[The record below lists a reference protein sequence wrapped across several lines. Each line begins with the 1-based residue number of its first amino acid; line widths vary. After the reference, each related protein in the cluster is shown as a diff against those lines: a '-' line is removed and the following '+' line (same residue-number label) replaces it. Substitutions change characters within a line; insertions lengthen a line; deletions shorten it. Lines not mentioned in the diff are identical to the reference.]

1 MKLSTLCYIQRD
13 NCYLMLHRV
22 KKQHDVNEGKWIGV
36 GGKLE
41 ENESPEECIARE
53 VREETGL
60 ALIHP
65 RMRGLL
71 TFISPGWDSEIIFL
85 YTSEAEGEMITD
97 CNEGNL
103 KWVPIE
109 DVPKLNLWLGDRVFL
124 DMLLKTERFF
134 SIKFVYNGDDLTCC
148 ALDGEDITSKVLGEY
163 K

>member
-103 KWVPIE
+103 KWVPLE

-134 SIKFVYNGDDLTCC
+134 SIKFVYDGDVLTYC

>member
-1 MKLSTLCYIQRD
+1 MKMSTLCYIQRD

-124 DMLLKTERFF
+124 DMLQKTERFF
-134 SIKFVYNGDDLTCC
+134 SIKFVYDGDDLTYCV
-148 ALDGEDITSKVLGEY
+148 LDGEDITSKVLGEY